1 MAKYTSGRQK
11 NLKVGIN
18 SYSENLTSLEVIGK
32 VGIGTTNAQ
41 SNLYVVGDGKFTG
54 IVTAAY
60 FYGDGSGLTNLPGG
74 LGAGYASTAG
84 IATYATN
91 AGVATYS
98 SRAGIATYAP
108 NAGVSTYATSA
119 GIATYAPNAGVST
132 YATSSGIS
140 TYAST
145 AGIAT
150 YATSAGIA
158 TYAPNAG
165 VSTYATSAGIA
176 TYAPNAGVSTYA
188 TSAGIATI
196 AGYASTAGIATYAP
210 NAGVAT
216 YAPNAGVS
224 TYASSAGI
232 ATYASNAGVS
242 TYARTSGIST
252 YASTA
257 GIATYATTAGVATAL
272 QNARTISLTGDVAGS
287 ISFDGSTNVS
297 IAATI
302 QPDSVG
308 LGTDTFGDYVRNI
321 SGTSNQITVT
331 GGTGESSTPVI
342 ALASNPT
349 IPGNT
354 TIAGTLQ
361 VNSNLNVNGNIT
373 LGGTSAYIL
382 VNDFR
387 VKDGDIVLGFTTDSS
402 NNDASND
409 TTANH
414 GGVAVAST
422 EGTPLVNLTIAG
434 IETTPATYKKI
445 MWFKSGSFAGLNTDA
460 WLTNYAI
467 GIGSTQVPNGVRFAS
482 GAVQFTERDL
492 ISVGNIN
499 ASGIV
504 TATTFVGVFSGN
516 ASSATYAP
524 NAGVATYAPNAG
536 VATYAPNAGVATY
549 APTAGIATYAPNAGV
564 ATYASTAGIATYAPN
579 AGVSTY
585 ASTAGI
591 ATIAGYASTAGI
603 ATYAPNAGVSTS
615 VIGGIASV
623 TQLSVSGVS
632 TVGLLTATIIGIGT
646 TNPTSSLWVNGNGYF
661 VGVLTANRIVSSIY
675 GEFTGGGI
683 SGTNIVGTALSISG
697 ISTLGTVQ
705 ISSGIV
711 TATSG
716 VVTYYGDGS
725 KLSNIVTPGSSASF
739 SNLVGTA
746 LSISGI
752 STLGTVQVS
761 SGIVTATSGV
771 VTYYG
776 DGSKLTGITATSN
789 LSIQVSTSSNP
800 QYLTYVGSATT
811 NQIGISTANLF
822 NLTFL
827 PSSGYLG
834 IGITTPL
841 YAADIANGDLRI
853 QSTNKMRFGGTSS
866 PTNFYI
872 QYNSTTNSLD
882 FVAG

>member
-11 NLKVGIN
+11 NLKVGIS

-54 IVTAAY
+54 VVTAAY

-74 LGAGYASTAG
+74 IGAGYASTAG

-91 AGVATYS
+91 AGVATYAPN
-98 SRAGIATYAP
+98 AGIATYAP
-108 NAGVSTYATSA
+108 N
-119 GIATYAPNAGVST
+119 
-132 YATSSGIS
+132 
-140 TYAST
+140 
-145 AGIAT
+145 
-150 YATSAGIA
+150 
-158 TYAPNAG
+158 
-165 VSTYATSAGIA
+165 
-176 TYAPNAGVSTYA
+176 
-188 TSAGIATI
+188 
-196 AGYASTAGIATYAP
+196 AGIATYAP

-216 YAPNAGVS
+216 YAPNAGVATYAPNAGVA
-224 TYASSAGI
+224 TYASAAGI
-232 ATYASNAGVS
+232 ATYAPNAGV
-242 TYARTSGIST
+242 
-252 YASTA
+252 
-257 GIATYATTAGVATAL
+257 ATYATNAGLATAL
-272 QNARTISLTGDVAGS
+272 KNSRTFEITGDIVGS
-287 ISFDGSTNVS
+287 PISFDGTGNVS

-302 QPDSVG
+302 QPNSVG
-308 LGTDTFGDYVRNI
+308 LGTDTTGDYVQSI
-321 SGTSNQITVT
+321 SGTSNQINVSVT
-331 GGTGESSTPVI
+331 SGESSAPVI
-342 ALASNPT
+342 SFASNPT

-354 TIAGTLQ
+354 TIAGDLQ
-361 VNSNLNVNGNIT
+361 VNNNLNVSGNIT
-373 LGGTSAYIL
+373 IGGTSAYIIA
-382 VNDFR
+382 NDFR
-387 VKDGDIVLGFTTDSS
+387 IRDGDIILGFTTDNS
-402 NNDASND
+402 NNDVSND
-409 TTANH
+409 TTASH

-422 EGTPLVNLTIAG
+422 EGTPLVNLNIAG
-434 IETTPATYKKI
+434 IETLPATYKKI

-467 GIGSTQVPNGVRFAS
+467 GIGSTQLPNGVRFAS

-499 ASGIV
+499 ASGII

-536 VATYAPNAGVATY
+536 VSTYATS
-549 APTAGIATYAPNAGV
+549 AGIATYADN
-564 ATYASTAGIATYAPN
+564 AGIATN
-579 AGVSTY
+579 
-585 ASTAGI
+585 
-591 ATIAGYASTAGI
+591 
-603 ATYAPNAGVSTS
+603 

-623 TQLSVSGVS
+623 TQLSVSGFS
-632 TVGLLTATIIGIGT
+632 TVGVLTATNIGIGT
-646 TNPTSSLWVNGNGYF
+646 TNPTSALWIGGDGYF
-661 VGVLTANRIVSSIY
+661 VGVVSASNFYVGGNVI
-675 GEFTGGGI
+675 GGGSI
-683 SGTNIVGTALSISG
+683 SGDNIVGTALSISG

-725 KLSNIVTPGSSASF
+725 KLSNIVTPGSSANF

-761 SGIVTATSGV
+761 SGVITATSGV

-776 DGSKLTGITATSN
+776 DGSKLTGILATSTLN
-789 LSIQVSTSSNP
+789 IQTSASVTP
-800 QYLTYVGSATT
+800 QYLTYVGSAVTT
-811 NQIGISTANLF
+811 VLGISTTNLF

-841 YAADIANGDLRI
+841 YAADVANGDIRI
-853 QSTNKMRFGGTSS
+853 QSTNKIRFGGTSS

>member
-1 MAKYTSGRQK
+1 MAKYISGRQK
-11 NLKVGIN
+11 NFKVGIS

-41 SNLYVVGDGKFTG
+41 SNLYVVGDGYFTG
-54 IVTAAY
+54 VITASNFYIGQNVIGSGNISGASIAGAALSISGISTLGTVQISSGIITATSGVVTY
-60 FYGDGSGLTNLPGG
+60 YGDGSKLSGISVNYISN
-74 LGAGYASTAG
+74 AGVATYANFSG

-91 AGVATYS
+91 AGVATYAS
-98 SRAGIATYAP
+98 VAGLSTYAF

-119 GIATYAPNAGVST
+119 GIATYASSAGIATYALITGIATYATSSGIST

-140 TYAST
+140 TYATSS
-145 AGIAT
+145 GI
-150 YATSAGIA
+150 
-158 TYAPNAG
+158 
-165 VSTYATSAGIA
+165 STYATSAGIA
-176 TYAPNAGVSTYA
+176 TYA
-188 TSAGIATI
+188 TS
-196 AGYASTAGIATYAP
+196 
-210 NAGVAT
+210 
-216 YAPNAGVS
+216 
-224 TYASSAGI
+224 
-232 ATYASNAGVS
+232 
-242 TYARTSGIST
+242 
-252 YASTA
+252 A

-272 QNARTISLTGDVAGS
+272 QNARIISLTGDVAGS
-287 ISFDGSTNVS
+287 VSFDGTTNVS

-308 LGTDTFGDYVRNI
+308 LGTDTVGDYVRNI

-331 GGTGESSTPVI
+331 GGTGEGSTPVI

-354 TIAGTLQ
+354 TIAGDLQ
-361 VNSNLNVNGNIT
+361 VNNNLNVTGNIT
-373 LGGTSAYIL
+373 LGGTTAYIL

-387 VKDGDIVLGFTTDSS
+387 VKDGDIILGFTTDNS

-524 NAGVATYAPNAG
+524 NAGVATYASNAG
-536 VATYAPNAGVATY
+536 VATYAPNTGVSTY
-549 APTAGIATYAPNAGV
+549 AQTTGIATYS
-564 ATYASTAGIATYAPN
+564 TTAGIATYAPN

-585 ASTAGI
+585 STSAGI

-603 ATYAPNAGVSTS
+603 ATYATNAGVSTS

-623 TQLSVSGVS
+623 TQLLVSGIS
-632 TVGLLTATIIGIGT
+632 TVGLLTATSIGIGT
-646 TNPTSSLWVNGNGYF
+646 TNPTSSLWVNGDGYF
-661 VGVLTANRIVSSIY
+661 VGVITANRIISSIY

-725 KLSNIVTPGSSASF
+725 RLSNVATSGSPVNF
-739 SNLVGTA
+739 STIDGTS

-761 SGIVTATSGV
+761 SGVVTATSGV

-789 LSIQVSTSSNP
+789 LNIQVSTSSNP

-841 YAADIANGDLRI
+841 YAADIANGDIRV

>member
-11 NLKVGIN
+11 NLKVGIS

-54 IVTAAY
+54 VVTAAY

-74 LGAGYASTAG
+74 IGAGYASTAG

-91 AGVATYS
+91 AGVATYAPN
-98 SRAGIATYAP
+98 AGIATYAP
-108 NAGVSTYATSA
+108 N
-119 GIATYAPNAGVST
+119 
-132 YATSSGIS
+132 
-140 TYAST
+140 
-145 AGIAT
+145 
-150 YATSAGIA
+150 
-158 TYAPNAG
+158 
-165 VSTYATSAGIA
+165 
-176 TYAPNAGVSTYA
+176 
-188 TSAGIATI
+188 
-196 AGYASTAGIATYAP
+196 AGIATYAP

-216 YAPNAGVS
+216 YAPNAGVATYAPNAGVA
-224 TYASSAGI
+224 TYASAAGI
-232 ATYASNAGVS
+232 ATYAPNAGV
-242 TYARTSGIST
+242 
-252 YASTA
+252 
-257 GIATYATTAGVATAL
+257 ATYATNAGLATAL
-272 QNARTISLTGDVAGS
+272 KNSRTFEITGDIVGS
-287 ISFDGSTNVS
+287 PISFDGTGNVS

-302 QPDSVG
+302 QPNSVG
-308 LGTDTFGDYVRNI
+308 LGTDTTGDYVQSI
-321 SGTSNQITVT
+321 SGTSNQINVSVT
-331 GGTGESSTPVI
+331 SGESSAPVI
-342 ALASNPT
+342 SFASNPT

-354 TIAGTLQ
+354 TIAGDLQ
-361 VNSNLNVNGNIT
+361 VNNNLNVSGNIT
-373 LGGTSAYIL
+373 IGGTSAYIIA
-382 VNDFR
+382 NDFR
-387 VKDGDIVLGFTTDSS
+387 IRDGDIILGFTTDNS
-402 NNDASND
+402 NNDVSND
-409 TTANH
+409 TTASH

-422 EGTPLVNLTIAG
+422 EGTPLVNLNIAG
-434 IETTPATYKKI
+434 IETLPATYKKI

-467 GIGSTQVPNGVRFAS
+467 GIGSTQLPNGVRFAS

-499 ASGIV
+499 ASGII

-536 VATYAPNAGVATY
+536 VATYASV
-549 APTAGIATYAPNAGV
+549 AGIATYAPNAGV
-564 ATYASTAGIATYAPN
+564 ATYASAAGIATYAPN

-585 ASTAGI
+585 ATS
-591 ATIAGYASTAGI
+591 AGI
-603 ATYAPNAGVSTS
+603 ATYADNAGIATN

-623 TQLSVSGVS
+623 TQLSVSGFS
-632 TVGLLTATIIGIGT
+632 TVGVLTATNIGIGT
-646 TNPTSSLWVNGNGYF
+646 TNPTSALWIGGDGYF
-661 VGVLTANRIVSSIY
+661 VGVVSASNFYVGGNVI
-675 GEFTGGGI
+675 GGGSI
-683 SGTNIVGTALSISG
+683 SGDNIVGTALSISG

-725 KLSNIVTPGSSASF
+725 KLSNIVTPGSSANF

-761 SGIVTATSGV
+761 SGVVTATSGV

-776 DGSKLTGITATSN
+776 DGSKLTGILATSTLN
-789 LSIQVSTSSNP
+789 IQTSASVTP
-800 QYLTYVGSATT
+800 QYLTYVGSAVTT
-811 NQIGISTANLF
+811 VLGISTTNLF

-841 YAADIANGDLRI
+841 YAADVANGDIRI